1 MAPSTTQSPYLVSTN
16 STVQF
21 NAILSVGD
29 QVGLKKDGV
38 TPWKMAGIPDGLGAY
53 DNGDGTMTVLMNHEL
68 GATLGAVRDHGATGA
83 FVSKLV
89 IDKTTFEVKSAT
101 DLIQTVN
108 LYNTT
113 TGLYEAKTV
122 AFARFCSADLPAVNA
137 FFDPTTGLGTKER
150 IFMNGE
156 ETGPEGRNFAHI
168 VTGSE
173 AGTSYELARLGN
185 FSSENAVANA
195 FSGAKTVVASTDD
208 ATPGEV
214 YIYVGDKQA
223 TGTTIE
229 KAGLTNGK
237 LFGIQASFGDDVFAT
252 PTNGT
257 FALVQQGA
265 NGDVSN
271 MTGAQLQAGA
281 APLTQFGRP
290 EDSCWD
296 PSNPN
301 RLYVAT
307 TGVPATATT
316 PGIPTRL
323 FALDFIDVEHPEL
336 GGKITVVL
344 EGAVAGS
351 NPATGPVMI
360 DNLTV
365 TESGLVILQEDPGN
379 NTRLAKV
386 WMYDPK
392 ADNGVDPFSGLTELA
407 QHDPARFTNPSGPT
421 ATPAPFGTTGFGQD
435 EESSGV
441 IDVTSL
447 LGADK
452 LTFMLDSQA
461 HYNIAGELVEGGQL
475 MTMTVDT
482 PNAGDTDYKGTN
494 GADTFDGGFGN
505 DELSGRGGD
514 DKLFGNYGNDE
525 LNGGKGNDMLDGGVG
540 NDELEGGDG
549 NDMLFGGVGN
559 DKLEGGEGKD
569 TLDGGVGD
577 DVLKGDEGNDI
588 LKGNFGNDK
597 LDGGSGDDQLFGN
610 QGKDIL
616 TGGRGNDRLDGGGGD
631 DIIYLQ
637 SANDGMN
644 FGSFENEGNRTFTS
658 KGSSRGEQSER
669 SSGGDAYGNDT
680 IVFGNF
686 SGHDTLY
693 GFDSNPRGGQDLIDV
708 SGLGLTASTF
718 AANVSITASGGS
730 TLVSLLSGDTLLL
743 KDIAVATI
751 TIDDFL
757 LV

>member
-1 MAPSTTQSPYLVSTN
+1 MAPSTKQSPYLVSTN
-16 STVQF
+16 SKVQF

-89 IDKTTFEVKSAT
+89 VDKTTFEVKSAT

-108 LYNTT
+108 LYNST
-113 TGLYEAKTV
+113 TGLYEQKTV

-137 FFDPTTGLGTKER
+137 FFDPNTGLGTKER

-168 VTGSE
+168 VTGAE

-237 LFGIQASFGDDVFAT
+237 LFGILTSFGDDASAT

-257 FALVQQGA
+257 FSLVQQGT

-271 MTGAQLQAGA
+271 LSGADLQAGA
-281 APLTQFGRP
+281 GPLTQFGRP

-301 RLYVAT
+301 RLYIAT
-307 TGVPATATT
+307 TGTTATSV
-316 PGIPTRL
+316 PPNVPTRL

-336 GGKITVVL
+336 GGKITVLL
-344 EGAVAGS
+344 EGAIAGS
-351 NPATGPVMI
+351 NPAAGPVMI
-360 DNLTV
+360 DNITV

-379 NTRLAKV
+379 NARLSKV

-392 ADNGVDPFSGLTELA
+392 ADNGVDAFSGLTELA

-421 ATPAPFGTTGFGQD
+421 ATPAPFGTNGFGQD

-452 LTFMLDSQA
+452 LTFMLDVQA
-461 HYNIAGELVEGGQL
+461 HYGISGELVEGGQL
-475 MTMTVDT
+475 LTMTVDT
-482 PNAGDTDYKGTN
+482 ANAGDTIFKGTN

-505 DELSGRGGD
+505 DTLTGYDGD
-514 DKLFGNYGNDE
+514 DKLFGNYGDDK
-525 LNGGKGNDMLDGGVG
+525 LYGAIGNDTLDGGVG
-540 NDELEGGDG
+540 NDY
-549 NDMLFGGVGN
+549 
-559 DKLEGGEGKD
+559 
-569 TLDGGVGD
+569 LDGGVGD
-577 DVLKGDEGNDI
+577 DTLNGGVGDDELVG
-588 LKGNFGNDK
+588 GGGNDK
-597 LDGGSGDDQLFGN
+597 LDGGVGNDVLRGGDGADSLMGNFGNDQLSGGNGADKLYGN
-610 QGKDIL
+610 QGNDDL
-616 TGGRGNDRLDGGGGD
+616 YGNAGDDTLEGGGGD
-631 DIIYLQ
+631 DNIY
-637 SANDGMN
+637 
-644 FGSFENEGNRTFTS
+644 
-658 KGSSRGEQSER
+658 
-669 SSGGDAYGNDT
+669 GGGGNDT
-680 IVFGNF
+680 IVFGKF
-686 SGHDTLY
+686 AGRDKVF
-693 GFDSNPRGGQDLIDV
+693 GFDANPSAGQDHIDLT
-708 SGLGLTASTF
+708 SLGLTAATF
-718 AANVSITASGGS
+718 AANVTISAAEGG
-730 TLVSLLSGDTLLL
+730 TLVTLLSGDSMFLDGVT
-743 KDIAVATI
+743 KSAI
-751 TIDDFL
+751 TIDDFII
-757 LV
+757 